1 MTKKSAEKT
10 KETLEVIVTFRLS
23 KSEFSPYEKLIESSG
38 LAKSKVMREVFIAK
52 SDKAVLPKTQS
63 KDSKR
68 LLFLANKTSN
78 NINQLARKLN
88 MDYNKG
94 IVTEKTYTLLLNNL
108 INIERSLF
116 SAVEK
121 C

>member
-1 MTKKSAEKT
+1 MTKKHT
-10 KETLEVIVTFRLS
+10 KENKEIVVTFRLS
-23 KSEFSPYEKLIESSG
+23 QSEFSPYEKLIKDSG
-38 LAKSKVMREVFIAK
+38 LKKSRVMREVFIAK
-52 SDKAVLPKTQS
+52 SGKTSLPKTQT

-88 MDYNKG
+88 MDYNNG
-94 IVTEKTYTLLLNNL
+94 IVNEKTYTLLLNNL

-116 SAVEK
+116 SAIEK